1 MKLSLEGRHLD
12 RENPLPEYP
21 TPQFKRDSY
30 ICLNGV
36 WDFALDQSK
45 VLPTDYPDQI
55 VVPFAVETPLSEI
68 HRRVGPNDVMHYRR
82 TFTIPAGFNHGRILL
97 HFEAVD
103 QVCDVYLNRV
113 KICHHEG
120 GYLPFTTDLM
130 ELHAGENV
138 LQVEVM
144 DNTDGGLYARGKQ
157 TNDNQ
162 GIWYTPTSGI
172 WQTVW
177 LESVPNQV
185 IRSLR
190 LTPDF
195 DQKVLRIN
203 ADFEGKILN
212 ASAEITHGGHP
223 IAKIM
228 LDNRGSGMV
237 DLHNN
242 FTPWTPDNPY
252 LYDLKVTINAD
263 TVSSYF
269 AMRKC
274 SMVDWNG
281 FKVFGLNNKPL
292 FLKGIL
298 DQGYFPGGGL
308 TPPSDQAIVND
319 LRMVQGMGFN
329 MIRKHIKVEPMIWY
343 HHCDQM
349 GLLVFQDF
357 VCGGA
362 PYKKRLMYL
371 APFFHFHFDDRKPS
385 VIQDLGRIEPKS
397 RSNFYEEVAGT
408 VQRLYNTPSIIGWTL
423 FNEGWGQFETI
434 QNLSLLKAQD
444 FTRPI
449 DANSGWFD
457 QGVGDFDSHHVYIKK
472 IHLKN
477 EHRRA
482 LLLSE
487 CGGYTLKVKDHAYSD
502 KSFGYRKF
510 TRGDDLAKA
519 IYELYAKQIIPLI
532 AKEGLCG
539 SVFTQLSDV
548 ETEMNG
554 LITYDREII
563 KVDSSVMRA
572 INDKL
577 VF

>member
-1 MKLSLEGRHLD
+1 VTLI
-12 RENPLPEYP
+12 
-21 TPQFKRDSY
+21 FA
-30 ICLNGV
+30 LNGV

-45 VLPTDYPDQI
+45 TLPSDYPEQI
-55 VVPFAVETPLSEI
+55 VVPFSVEAPLSEI
-68 HRRVGPNDVMHYRR
+68 KRRVGPDDVMHYRR
-82 TFTIPAGFNHGRILL
+82 ILTIPDGFNRGRILL

-103 QVCDVYLNRV
+103 QICDVYLNRV

-120 GYLPFTTDLM
+120 GYLPFTVDLM

-138 LQVEVM
+138 LQVEVT

-157 TNDNQ
+157 ASQNA
-162 GIWYTPTSGI
+162 GVWYTPTSGI

-195 DQKVLRIN
+195 DQKILKIN
-203 ADFEGKILN
+203 ADFEGKIEN
-212 ASAEITHGGHP
+212 ATAEVSHGGHP
-223 IAKIM
+223 IAKVM
-228 LDNRGSGMV
+228 LDNRGSGII
-237 DLHNN
+237 DLHHA

-252 LYDLKVTINAD
+252 LYDLKVIINED
-263 TVSSYF
+263 VVSSYF

-281 FKVFGLNNKPL
+281 FQVFALNNKPL

-329 MIRKHIKVEPMIWY
+329 MIRKHVKIEPMIWY

-349 GLLVFQDF
+349 GLLVLQDF
-357 VCGGA
+357 VCGGQ
-362 PYKKRLMYL
+362 PYKKWLL
-371 APFFHFHFDDRKPS
+371 TFAPFLPFHFDDKKPS
-385 VIQDLGRIEPKS
+385 TIAELGRIDPKS
-397 RSNFYEEVAGT
+397 RANFYEEVAGT
-408 VQRLYNTPSIIGWTL
+408 IRRLYNTPSIITWVL
-423 FNEGWGQFETI
+423 FNEGWGQFETV

-444 FTRPI
+444 QTRPV

-457 QGVGDFDSHHVYIKK
+457 QGVGDFDSHHVYVKK
-472 IHLKN
+472 IHIKN
-477 EHRRA
+477 DHRRA

-502 KSFGYRKF
+502 KCFGYRKF
-510 TRGDDLAKA
+510 VHGDELAKA

-554 LITYDREII
+554 LITFDREII